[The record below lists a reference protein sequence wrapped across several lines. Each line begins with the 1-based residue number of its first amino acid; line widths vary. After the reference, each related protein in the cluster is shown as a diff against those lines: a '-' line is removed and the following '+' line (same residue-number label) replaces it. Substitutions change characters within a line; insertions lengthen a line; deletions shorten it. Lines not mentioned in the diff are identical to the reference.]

1 MKLGD
6 LEQLKEEILWGN
18 VYLSNKE
25 VNALVDV
32 IDDQPSIDPE
42 TLPIVQQLRVDL
54 EKMKAERDAAVAN
67 LRECAIEDYAE
78 CLYCSHKDKYTFC
91 HNCFNGS
98 NWEWVGVQKK

>member
-32 IDDQPSIDPE
+32 IDDQLSIDPE
-42 TLPIVQQLRVDL
+42 TLPIVQ
-54 EKMKAERDAAVAN
+54 
-67 LRECAIEDYAE
+67 
-78 CLYCSHKDKYTFC
+78 
-91 HNCFNGS
+91 
-98 NWEWVGVQKK
+98 